1 MLTMMKGQMEA
12 GEEGIGNQEGGG
24 GGGAGEPDCFA
35 S

>member
-1 MLTMMKGQMEA
+1 MLTMMKGQMEV
-12 GEEGIGNQEGGG
+12 EEEVMSNQEG